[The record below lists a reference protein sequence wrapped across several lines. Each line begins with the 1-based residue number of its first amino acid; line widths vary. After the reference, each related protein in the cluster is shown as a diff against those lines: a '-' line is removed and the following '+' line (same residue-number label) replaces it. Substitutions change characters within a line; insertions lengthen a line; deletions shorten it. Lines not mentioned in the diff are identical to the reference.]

1 MQQQGVGVVLGN
13 PGVCPK
19 AWPGL
24 QLGSQSTIR
33 YTSFERDDNGPVVS
47 CAISRRLHWEIENPF
62 ITMAYTRLMSPRD
75 WVPHTNPCFHYNHW
89 TPTWLRSL
97 LSKEVFTWE
106 NSHRHKFHTGM
117 TFWFRIVFTWRRAVK
132 MFLKELCHEIQPN

>member
-33 YTSFERDDNGPVVS
+33 YTSFERDGNGPVVS
-47 CAISRRLHWEIENPF
+47 CAISPEVALRDRKSLHNNGLYQAYEPARLS
-62 ITMAYTRLMSPRD
+62 T
-75 WVPHTNPCFHYNHW
+75 PHKPLF
-89 TPTWLRSL
+89 SL
-97 LSKEVFTWE
+97 KPLDSNLVEV
-106 NSHRHKFHTGM
+106 
-117 TFWFRIVFTWRRAVK
+117 IV
-132 MFLKELCHEIQPN
+132 I